1 MSSIISVMIGIGICD
16 IASMLLAISMKHLIY
31 NFYRDE
37 CTPPFSLFAYRLFWI
52 LMHLRDD
59 FIRCSTWLGVIMAS
73 IRFMALRFVSKA
85 SFKRVTY
92 LSFGFFA
99 TLIIFMISSII
110 SILNSNRTKI
120 IETGTWTAGASCKA
134 RSNETWILHE
144 LRVSDMFAANNGLLL
159 RIVVFINAILSRI
172 LPCILLPILT
182 LALIL
187 EVRRARKTMITSS
200 FSVRKRTERTTALVI
215 FMAGTFFIA
224 SLPAG
229 VFSLFQVM
237 YTDVG
242 FLHLS
247 TFVDHFCNAILTA
260 NASIHCVI
268 CFTMSSDYR
277 NTVKEIL
284 RIRSKNF
291 NSNSV
296 FLGVSTVNISRVQ

>member
-1 MSSIISVMIGIGICD
+1 MPKINSIKDAAVIFPSFQNLDFIFNTFMFLEVHTLKSIEAEFYIAIVGIILTVFHVFVLTRKSMLMSSIISVMIGIGICD

-37 CTPPFSLFAYRLFWI
+37 CTPPFSLFTYRLFWI

-73 IRFMALRFVSKA
+73 IRFMALRFVSRP

-120 IETGTWTAGASCKA
+120 IETGTWTAGASCEA

-159 RIVVFINAILSRI
+159 RIVVFINAVLSRI

-187 EVRRARKTMITSS
+187 EIRRARKTMITSS

-242 FLHLS
+242 FL
-247 TFVDHFCNAILTA
+247 
-260 NASIHCVI
+260 
-268 CFTMSSDYR
+268 
-277 NTVKEIL
+277 
-284 RIRSKNF
+284 
-291 NSNSV
+291 
-296 FLGVSTVNISRVQ
+296 